1 MGNAKSSNA
10 DQNGTDNSKSD
21 CSVKGSSSNLSGLN
35 GSSSALNKPK
45 INAPNEKSSQ
55 KRANK
60 GAGSARSS
68 MSSEGRGKPILPP
81 GQRQIIKYCIDNSK
95 EDLGERIYRRVM
107 DKRDDFRSFVESL
120 PKAQRIE
127 LSFGLRDFLLKV
139 VENLTDN
146 EEVQRISEE
155 FGERH
160 VLFRS
165 NGFRPDF
172 FAVTADAMTTECVFL
187 DSAVHQSTET
197 LTAWSTL
204 TSTMFSSVRDGFY
217 AEMRRIRRASNCIN
231 NAKNKG
237 SVDLSS
243 DTSKDDDQSSRR
255 SNSPADDDTN
265 ARVNSS
271 SSNSNSNNPANPL
284 QGSESAGN
292 FLCPPQVY

>member
-1 MGNAKSSNA
+1 
-10 DQNGTDNSKSD
+10 
-21 CSVKGSSSNLSGLN
+21 
-35 GSSSALNKPK
+35 
-45 INAPNEKSSQ
+45 
-55 KRANK
+55 
-60 GAGSARSS
+60 
-68 MSSEGRGKPILPP
+68 MSSEGRGKPVLPP
-81 GQRQIIKYCIDNSK
+81 VQRQIIKYCIDNSK
-95 EDLGERIYRRVM
+95 DDLGERIYRRVM
-107 DKRDDFRSFVESL
+107 DKRDDFRGFVESL

-127 LSFGLRDFLLKV
+127 LSYGLRDFLLKK
-139 VENLTDN
+139 
-146 EEVQRISEE
+146 E
-155 FGERH
+155 FGEKH

-255 SNSPADDDTN
+255 SNSPADDD

-271 SSNSNSNNPANPL
+271 HNSSGNTTNPL

>member
-1 MGNAKSSNA
+1 MGNTKSSNA
-10 DQNGTDNSKSD
+10 DPNGNENSKSD
-21 CSVKGSSSNLSGLN
+21 ASVKGSSSSNLSGLN

-55 KRANK
+55 RKK

-68 MSSEGRGKPILPP
+68 MSSEGRGKPVLPP
-81 GQRQIIKYCIDNSK
+81 VQRQIIKYCIDNSK
-95 EDLGERIYRRVM
+95 DDLGERIYRRVM
-107 DKRDDFRSFVESL
+107 DKRDDFRGFVESL

-127 LSFGLRDFLLKV
+127 LSYGLRDFLLKV

-155 FGERH
+155 FGEKH

-255 SNSPADDDTN
+255 SNSPADDETN
-265 ARVNSS
+265 ARVNS
-271 SSNSNSNNPANPL
+271 NSNGNNSSTTNPL